1 MKLTVTTTINKNIK
15 TVWDAFTL
23 PQHIT
28 NWYFASSDW
37 HAPFAENDVRI
48 GGKFKIRMEAKDG
61 SFGFD
66 FSGTYTNVV
75 LHKQLDYTLDDK
87 RLVSVSFKE
96 ENNQTVVTQSFE
108 PETENTIELQQQ
120 GWQMILDNFKSY
132 TESL

>member
-15 TVWDAFTL
+15 AIWEAFTL

-28 NWYFASSDW
+28 NWYFASTDW
-37 HAPFAENDVRI
+37 NAPFAENDLQV
-48 GGKFKIRMEAKDG
+48 GGRFKTRMEAKDG

-66 FSGTYTNVV
+66 FSGTYSNVV
-75 LHKQLDYTLDDK
+75 LNKQLDYTLDDK

-96 ENNQTVVTQSFE
+96 GNNQTIVTQVFE
-108 PETENTIELQQQ
+108 PETENTRELQQQ
-120 GWQMILDNFKSY
+120 GWQLILDNFKSY

>member
-28 NWYFASSDW
+28 NWYFASVDW
-37 HAPFAENDVRI
+37 HSPFAENDLRV
-48 GGKFKIRMEAKDG
+48 GGKFKTRMEAKDQ

-66 FSGTYTNVV
+66 FEGTYTLVIE
-75 LHKQLDYTLDDK
+75 HKQFDYVLADNRTA
-87 RLVSVSFKE
+87 SVLFSE
-96 ENNQTVVTQSFE
+96 ENGITTLTEIFD
-108 PETENTIELQQQ
+108 PENENPHEMQQQ
-120 GWQMILDNFKSY
+120 GWQMILDNFKFY

>member
-1 MKLTVTTTINKNIK
+1 MKLTVTTIINKNIK
-15 TVWDAFTL
+15 TVWDAFAL

-37 HAPFAENDVRI
+37 HAPSAENDVRI
-48 GGKFKIRMEAKDG
+48 GGKFKISMEAKDG

>member
-15 TVWDAFTL
+15 TIWDAFTL

-28 NWYFASSDW
+28 NWYFASTDW
-37 HAPFAENDVRI
+37 HAPFAENDLQV
-48 GGKFKIRMEAKDG
+48 GGRFKIRMEAKDG

-66 FSGTYTNVV
+66 FSGTYSNVV
-75 LHKQLDYTLDDK
+75 LNKQLDYTLYDK

-96 ENNQTVVTQSFE
+96 GNNQTIVTQVFE
-108 PETENTIELQQQ
+108 PETENTRELQQQ
-120 GWQMILDNFKSY
+120 GWQLILDNFKSY